1 MAWRMYGK
9 GASMNRAEQDFPV
22 QVCGTIQEAFP
33 LAAEAAAHVNGR
45 SCAGILY
52 RQGERRFICTSLNM
66 GFLVS
71 LIRKA
76 EFPSTKEGKINV
88 ATTRNRPL
96 DRRHRDEIA
105 DYLVKERTYILPPI
119 LLSSDEPLQIF
130 SVKTPATA
138 EMCLFVLPREDHLL
152 VTDGQHRVEGIREAL
167 KREPRLKDDSLAV
180 ALVEEADIDQAHQDF
195 YDAAQVKA
203 LPASL
208 LVQYDQRE
216 PIHRLTKDLVRE
228 VTIFKDRIQQIGN
241 SISKGSRDLFT
252 NNQVKRAVA
261 YLVSGS
267 DKEGIASHVVE
278 QVPELWR
285 NRVAHFF
292 AVFTQ
297 ENAQWGALAN
307 RQQERGQVDDV
318 IGMREKYLHCTTAGL
333 LIMSIVGHSIFKA
346 SEFAPDEEQMT
357 PEQIALVTQMA
368 REVDWQR
375 TNPMWRGNVVS
386 QNGEVTPQRNPVGI
400 AAAKVK
406 ASLGLAMTLHEQ
418 SILG

>member
-1 MAWRMYGK
+1 
-9 GASMNRAEQDFPV
+9 MNRAEQEFPV
-22 QVCGTIQEAFP
+22 QFCDTIQEAF
-33 LAAEAAAHVNGR
+33 LRVAEAAAHVNGR

-71 LIRKA
+71 LIRKV
-76 EFPSTKEGKINV
+76 EIPSRKEGKINV
-88 ATTRNRPL
+88 ANTRNRPL

-105 DYLVKERTYILPPI
+105 EYLVKERTYYILPPI
-119 LLSSDEPLQIF
+119 LLSSEEPLQIF

-167 KREPRLKDDSLAV
+167 KRDLRLKDDSIAV

-228 VTIFKDRIQQIGN
+228 VPIFKDRIQQIGN

-267 DKEGIASHVVE
+267 DKEGIASHVV
-278 QVPELWR
+278 QQGPELWK

-307 RQQERGQVDDV
+307 RQRERGQVDDV
-318 IGMREKYLHCTTAGL
+318 IGMREKYLHFTTAGL
-333 LIMSIVGHSIFKA
+333 LIMSIVGHSIFKV
-346 SEFAPDEEQMT
+346 SEFAPDQEQMT
-357 PEQIALVTQMA
+357 PEQITLVTRLA
-368 REVDWQR
+368 RDVDWLR
-375 TNPMWRGNVVS
+375 SNPMWRGSVVS
-386 QNGEVTPQRNPVGI
+386 EDDGVNPQRGPVAI
-400 AAAKVK
+400 AVAKVK
-406 ASLGLAMTLHEQ
+406 AFLGLALTSHEQ
-418 SILG
+418 GIISKSAV